1 MFVFRC
7 CAVHCGDTC
16 GRLKAIT
23 LQIINVNDTA
33 TYNCFEKKKDELGL
47 EKPTSLSL
55 E

>member
-7 CAVHCGDTC
+7 CAVHGGETC
-16 GRLKAIT
+16 GR

-33 TYNCFEKKKDELGL
+33 TYNCFAKKDKLGL